1 MKLPNNH
8 IFNHD
13 LLRQNTI
20 VSSVAH
26 NKEVNFLYKNQRLL
40 FKKNKLTRPEEMKD
54 WRENSLTYKLN
65 NFGYRSNKDFV
76 EGDECNAY
84 IGCSYTFGK
93 EVNYKD
99 IWPTL
104 VNKKLNDYKLYNL
117 GVPGGGPETCY
128 RVLKGFIDF
137 ANIKRVFLLLPL
149 SDRRELYYRKEWYQ
163 VKANS
168 VQVSHKEIISGFFTK
183 EEAYMN
189 KVRNVDAIKFLCYSN
204 NIPLYILDL
213 NDTETEKTVVND
225 ATARDLLH
233 PGKSAHATFADM
245 YLKMVNGTIGDNL

>member
-1 MKLPNNH
+1 MILPNEH
-8 IFNHD
+8 TFDYD

-20 VSSVAH
+20 VSSVFYK
-26 NKEVNFLYKNQRLL
+26 KEVNFLFKNQRKL
-40 FKKNKLTRPEEMKD
+40 FNENKLSRPNEMKD
-54 WRENSLTYKLN
+54 WQEDSITYKLN

-76 EGDECNAY
+76 KGDECNAY
-84 IGCSYTFGK
+84 IGCSYTLGE

-117 GVPGGGPETCY
+117 GVPGAGPETCY
-128 RVLKGFIDF
+128 RVLKGFINF

-149 SDRRELYYRKEWYQ
+149 SDRRELYYCKQWSQ

-168 VQVSHKEIISGFFTK
+168 SVFSHRDIISGFFTR
-183 EEAYMN
+183 EEAYIN
-189 KVRNVDAIKFLCYSN
+189 KLRNLDAIKFLCQSN
-204 NIPLYILDL
+204 NIPLYVLDL

-233 PGKSAHATFADM
+233 PGKSAHATFAEI
-245 YLKMVNGTIGDNL
+245 YLKMVNCKTQ